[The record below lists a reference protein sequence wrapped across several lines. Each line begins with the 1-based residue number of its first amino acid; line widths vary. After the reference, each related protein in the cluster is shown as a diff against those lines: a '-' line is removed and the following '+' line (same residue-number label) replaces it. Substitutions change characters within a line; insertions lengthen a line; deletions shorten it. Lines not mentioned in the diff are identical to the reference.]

1 MHGKDTSYGNECFTL
16 EWSAA
21 RWNPLGIWFLS
32 RFIPLR
38 IIILKI
44 GLRDLSFWI
53 KYIGKS
59 RIPQNGRA
67 WLLATALL
75 ILS

>member
-1 MHGKDTSYGNECFTL
+1 MEFKAFNTQTVIELF
-16 EWSAA
+16 E
-21 RWNPLGIWFLS
+21 IWFLS

-38 IIILKI
+38 IMILQI

-59 RIPQNGRA
+59 WIPHSGRI
-67 WLLATALL
+67 WFLAIALRL
-75 ILS
+75 TPYANR